1 MNIVIIVILSLI
13 FAFLATMPLAT
24 MPFLF
29 INTRL
34 HQNKN
39 YAKDEIR
46 HEKRRT
52 FQRFIYFFV
61 LALVMLIIYTF
72 LLD

>member
-13 FAFLATMPLAT
+13 FAFLATMP
-24 MPFLF
+24 FLF

-34 HQNKN
+34 HENKN
-39 YAKDEIR
+39 YAKDEIC

-52 FQRFIYFFV
+52 FKRFIYYFV
-61 LALVMLIIYTF
+61 LAIVILIIYTF
-72 LLD
+72 LQD

>member
-13 FAFLATMPLAT
+13 FAFLATMP
-24 MPFLF
+24 FLF

-34 HQNKN
+34 HENKN

-46 HEKRRT
+46 HEKKRT
-52 FQRFIYFFV
+52 FQRFIYYFV
-61 LALVMLIIYTF
+61 LAIVILVIYTF
-72 LLD
+72 LQD

>member
-1 MNIVIIVILSLI
+1 MNIVIIIILGLI
-13 FAFLATMPLAT
+13 FAFLAT

-34 HQNKN
+34 HENKN
-39 YAKDEIR
+39 YAKNEIR
-46 HEKRRT
+46 HEKKRA

-61 LALVMLIIYTF
+61 LAIVILIIYTF

>member
-13 FAFLATMPLAT
+13 FAFLATMP
-24 MPFLF
+24 FLF

-34 HQNKN
+34 HENKN

-52 FQRFIYFFV
+52 FQRFIYYFV
-61 LALVMLIIYTF
+61 LAIVILVIYTF
-72 LLD
+72 LQD

>member
-1 MNIVIIVILSLI
+1 PMNIVIIVILSLI
-13 FAFLATMPLAT
+13 FAFLATMP
-24 MPFLF
+24 FLF

-34 HQNKN
+34 HENKN

-46 HEKRRT
+46 HEKKRT

-61 LALVMLIIYTF
+61 LAIVILIIYTF
-72 LLD
+72 LQD